1 MRYQTALRSD
11 RGEAF
16 ISEATPP
23 QSSIRHAHLATS
35 TSPLKSSTK
44 WAVAVMPLLA
54 EGLPADHPS
63 LDPIWREA
71 QEYDLPI
78 ANHNL
83 TWTPPYCP
91 GYRVLY
97 DNIFLGR
104 LAAHPWGAMRF
115 AAAFLGGRFFCGIE
129 HHEGQDMFQ
138 DVTQF
143 LGDDLLM
150 YASDYPHSEC
160 QFPDSVSNIME

>member
-23 QSSIRHAHLATS
+23 QSSIRHAHLPTS

-44 WAVAVMPLLA
+44 WAVAVMPFLA

-78 ANHNL
+78 ANHRL
-83 TWTPPYCP
+83 TWTPPYYP
-91 GYRVLY
+91 GYRDLY

-104 LAAHPWGAMRF
+104 LAAH
-115 AAAFLGGRFFCGIE
+115 L
-129 HHEGQDMFQ
+129 
-138 DVTQF
+138 
-143 LGDDLLM
+143 
-150 YASDYPHSEC
+150 
-160 QFPDSVSNIME
+160 SNIMEWTSLNEARRRKLLWENANRFFRRT